1 METSTVNPLRAV
13 SVKQMAALPPYKG
26 MFTEPALRALIHKSE
41 PSYSSRGEVIP
52 GNGLLEAGAIIR
64 LGRRVL
70 IDLDR
75 FDGWLQAQRAGGG

>member
-1 METSTVNPLRAV
+1 METLEVNPLRAV

-26 MFTEPALRALIHKSE
+26 IFTEPALRALIHKSE
-41 PSYSSRGEVIP
+41 PGYNSRGEIMP

-64 LGRRVL
+64 IGRRVL

-75 FDGWLQAQRAGGG
+75 FDSWVQAQRITA

>member
-1 METSTVNPLRAV
+1 METSGVNSLRAV
-13 SVKQMAALPPYKG
+13 SVKNMVALPQYKG
-26 MFTEPALRALIHKSE
+26 LFTEAALRALIFKAG

-75 FDGWLQAQRAGGG
+75 FDGWLMAQRATQ

>member
-1 METSTVNPLRAV
+1 METSTVNTLRAV

-26 MFTEPALRALIHKSE
+26 IFTESALRALIHKSE
-41 PSYSSRGEVIP
+41 PGYNSRGKIMP

-64 LGRRVL
+64 IGRRVL

-75 FDGWLQAQRAGGG
+75 FDSWVEAQRISA